1 MINAPTQFGSV
12 LPDTA
17 KKALI
22 AAAEKARSIGNELRR
37 EIFLSEAIAKIRR
50 EYPQFFRE

>member
-1 MINAPTQFGSV
+1 MFNAPTQSS
-12 LPDTA
+12 LPDA
-17 KKALI
+17 ARNALI
-22 AAAEKARSIGNELRR
+22 AAAEKAKSIGNELRR